1 MLFIL
6 ILFYLLLSICIIES
20 MKFLWYFICL
30 STIFLILVSNPK
42 TNAVGNFISQD
53 KMIKLNNNS
62 QILLQRIIMIMI
74 ILFFILTIYCIIYL

>member
-1 MLFIL
+1 
-6 ILFYLLLSICIIES
+6 